1 MISMSNLTSRPIF
14 VWMTITDVHDVLC
27 VSGDF
32 LGFCLFGEGFGYE
45 RHSSLWSCCCLT
57 CPERVRG
64 DCMSNLCTVFF
75 VLNQD
80 MSSCVQGTEHNTL
93 PRGIGITLKVGVMLA
108 QRIWKNTVWS
118 SKTSRKGW
126 ILLGVGIPRRREWN
140 FYGLACW
147 WLSYVVTIYSW
158 FGFTCPWSQ
167 VAAKLVPRCFKQIVS
182 KSHGPKVYR
191 VACDAECWRLFS
203 SAVVCEFETCHCAP
217 QHTFVSHSSQF
228 ADSHFALWTLQK
240 F

>member
-14 VWMTITDVHDVLC
+14 VWMTIPMCMMCFV
-27 VSGDF
+27 F
-32 LGFCLFGEGFGYE
+32 LEISWAFACLGEGFGYE

-75 VLNQD
+75 ALNQD

-93 PRGIGITLKVGVMLA
+93 PPGIGITLKVGVMLA

-147 WLSYVVTIYSW
+147 LLSYVVTIY
-158 FGFTCPWSQ
+158 
-167 VAAKLVPRCFKQIVS
+167 
-182 KSHGPKVYR
+182 
-191 VACDAECWRLFS
+191 
-203 SAVVCEFETCHCAP
+203 
-217 QHTFVSHSSQF
+217 
-228 ADSHFALWTLQK
+228 
-240 F
+240 

>member
-75 VLNQD
+75 
-80 MSSCVQGTEHNTL
+80 CTK
-93 PRGIGITLKVGVMLA
+93 PRHVKLCPGHGA
-108 QRIWKNTVWS
+108 Q
-118 SKTSRKGW
+118 
-126 ILLGVGIPRRREWN
+126 
-140 FYGLACW
+140 
-147 WLSYVVTIYSW
+147 
-158 FGFTCPWSQ
+158 
-167 VAAKLVPRCFKQIVS
+167 
-182 KSHGPKVYR
+182 
-191 VACDAECWRLFS
+191 
-203 SAVVCEFETCHCAP
+203 
-217 QHTFVSHSSQF
+217 
-228 ADSHFALWTLQK
+228 HFASRYWYNFESWRDVSPAYLEKHSLELEDIQERMDFVGSGHPEAKGMEFLWLGMLVVVICCDYL
-240 F
+240 